1 MELLPFVAVAAVVIA
16 APGPDMALV
25 GRNAL
30 VGGRRTALFT
40 SLGVALGLTVWS
52 LAASVGVAAL
62 LQRSEPAFTALRIC
76 GAAYLVWLGLQ
87 ALYAAWT
94 GRAHTAARGT
104 DTGIRHTRSVDAL
117 RQGLLSNLSNPKI
130 AVFFTSFLPQ
140 FATGGAGFP
149 ALLALGLVF
158 CAMTVLWLALYGS
171 LVSRAGDVLRRPRV
185 RRAMEAL
192 TGAFLVAFGVRVAA
206 ER

>member
-1 MELLPFVAVAAVVIA
+1 MSLLPFIAVAAVVIA

-30 VGGRRTALFT
+30 VGGRRIAFCT

-52 LAASVGVAAL
+52 SLAASFGVAAL
-62 LQRSEPAFTALRIC
+62 LQRSEPAFTAVRIC

-87 ALYAAWT
+87 ALHAAWT
-94 GRAHTAARGT
+94 GRGHAAGPAATGGVRRG
-104 DTGIRHTRSVDAL
+104 DSGQAL

-140 FATGGAGFP
+140 FATGGASF
-149 ALLALGLVF
+149 AELLALGLVF
-158 CAMTVLWLALYGS
+158 CAMTLLWLSLYG
-171 LVSRAGDVLRRPRV
+171 
-185 RRAMEAL
+185 
-192 TGAFLVAFGVRVAA
+192 
-206 ER
+206 

>member
-1 MELLPFVAVAAVVIA
+1 MELLPFIAVAAVVIA

-30 VGGRRTALFT
+30 VGGRRIALFT
-40 SLGVALGLTVWS
+40 SLGVAIGLTVWS

-76 GAAYLVWLGLQ
+76 GAAYLVWLGVQ

-94 GRAHTAARGT
+94 GRDHAAARGT
-104 DTGIRHTRSVDAL
+104 AAGVRRGRPGEAL

-140 FATGGAGFP
+140 FATGGAGF
-149 ALLALGLVF
+149 
-158 CAMTVLWLALYGS
+158 
-171 LVSRAGDVLRRPRV
+171 
-185 RRAMEAL
+185 
-192 TGAFLVAFGVRVAA
+192 
-206 ER
+206 